1 MKRVSSLLLLV
12 VLVSAFSGCTKESS
26 ALTLVSESGFT
37 VANQGTAALTPTP
50 KQTKVLSTLQDYAAE
65 LAKYTNDPPL
75 AIDFT
80 PGRYLLVDM
89 GQRSS
94 SGYSIAVTSVDVG
107 ADSVTANVRL
117 IKPGTNCVLAPVMTN
132 PYQFVFI
139 PSVKEV
145 LVSESV
151 VVVNC

>member
-12 VLVSAFSGCTKESS
+12 ALGPAFSGCTKESS
-26 ALTLVSESGFT
+26 AFTLVSESVFT
-37 VANQGTAALTPTP
+37 VANQGTVALTPTP
-50 KQTKVLSTLQDYAAE
+50 KQTKVLSTLQDYSAE

-94 SGYSIAVTSVDVG
+94 SGYSIGVTSVDVG
-107 ADSVTANVRL
+107 DNSVTANVKL
-117 IKPGTNCVLAPVMTN
+117 SKPGANCVVLTVVTN

-139 PSVKEV
+139 PSAKEI
-145 LVSESV
+145 LVSERV
-151 VVVNC
+151 EIVNC